1 MRSRQLLVTTGH
13 LQNEYEEARR
23 EKYFQESDVEAI
35 IEHRRKSPELP
46 GQRVLRYRRNVS
58 L

>member
-1 MRSRQLLVTTGH
+1 MRSRQLFVTTGH

-23 EKYFQESDVEAI
+23 EKYFQESDIEAI

-46 GQRVLRYRRNVS
+46 GQRVLRHRPNVS